1 VSPVFSILKEEL
13 TQLTDPG
20 NGVFLMDFPF
30 FTGLLGFNYNLWKA
44 ATSTEL
50 DRTYRGMINKFPE
63 VKVDAQ
69 KQLTIDINNGG
80 SFIHIRVI

>member
-1 VSPVFSILKEEL
+1 VSSVFSILKELL

-20 NGVFLMDFPF
+20 NGVFLIDFPF
-30 FTGLLGFNYNLWKA
+30 FAGFLGFKYNLWKA
-44 ATSTEL
+44 ATSTDL
-50 DRTYRGMINKFPE
+50 DQTYRGMINKFPE